1 MSNIDTTIKH
11 CKHCGRHTTA
21 NRKGTNNML
30 HLLLSIITFG
40 VWIIVWILASIKIG
54 GWVCAD

>member
-30 HLLLSIITFG
+30 HLLLSI
-40 VWIIVWILASIKIG
+40 KIG
-54 GWVCAD
+54 GWVCADCGKKT